1 METMCDLSSPRSQ
14 PTTYKSH
21 RHISFE
27 IRDSAERDVRRY
39 VQSNTKKASI

>member
-21 RHISFE
+21 RHVSFE
-27 IRDSAERDVRRY
+27 IRDSAELEAAEVC
-39 VQSNTKKASI
+39 SIQH